1 MVDGTMSNPNNDLPV
16 WFFTNP
22 GGSQTNTT
30 MTTKQLRDL
39 LLYNDGRI
47 MACGDLW
54 DIQSK
59 SLGAGVYRV
68 WLKKWTGK

>member
-1 MVDGTMSNPNNDLPV
+1 MSNANDGLPIT
-16 WFFTNP
+16 FFTSP
-22 GGSQTNTT
+22 GNSSTNTT
-30 MTTKQLRDL
+30 MTTKQLRAL

-47 MACGDLW
+47 FACGDLW

-68 WLKKWTGK
+68 WLKRSVSNAL